1 MANNFLRNKRVE
13 CSSSVDLLEIDLNDG
28 RGSFIKSGAAP
39 SYVKREDKVFK
50 LFSKTAPIGSM
61 KKPDAEEL
69 NFNLQENDIVVMVSD
84 GICQGDEDDGWLVS
98 ALSSAD
104 TESIDTI
111 PSMILSKS
119 RDRGFSHDDRTVSVC
134 RVRRAV
140 A

>member
-1 MANNFLRNKRVE
+1 
-13 CSSSVDLLEIDLNDG
+13 
-28 RGSFIKSGAAP
+28 
-39 SYVKREDKVFK
+39 
-50 LFSKTAPIGSM
+50 M

-84 GICQGDEDDGWLVS
+84 GICHGDEDDGWLVS

-119 RDRGFSHDDRTVSVC
+119 RDRGISHDDKTVSVC